1 MNAGGNEG
9 TSDEPTALS
18 AEELIDDRA
27 LSGAGQDAFGL
38 NDFVTE
44 LVAVCEQTTLP
55 ANVALFGAW
64 GSGKSSLANL
74 LEQRL
79 QDGRHKAVAF
89 ARFDA
94 FKYSGAA
101 LRRHLLSQLA
111 NAFGLDGK
119 KYGEGL
125 YRTRN
130 TNSYELPAEDRWRFL
145 KLLALAA
152 LAVAVV
158 LVGAAVVVGLLSD
171 TGKKGA
177 FGPAFRGALEAGIP
191 SLLFASGLIATILA
205 ITGQTFTVA
214 STQAPPSTEEEFG
227 RLFGD
232 LVREVVAEKGCE
244 RIVIF
249 VDELDRCSPGQVVAV
264 LETIKTFLHIDPCVF
279 VVAADKQAIEQALG
293 EQARQATP
301 EDVVNPYY
309 SAGSAYLD
317 KIFQHQ
323 LALPPLLPRTLSR
336 FALELIADRP
346 GAWSQIENKAELVTV
361 LVAEHV
367 RSPRRVKVLLN
378 AFLLAYRLALRRAA
392 HGALDSAVASRA
404 SEIAKLVCLQTEFP
418 LFAAE
423 LRLDARI
430 VAATLAIADEPGV
443 TLQALELSGFTE
455 EAYGRAKAYASGR
468 LPVDTVIAGSQPSA
482 DEHEQSRASEFA
494 SRAEGDGVEV
504 EDEQPDDAVSPD
516 VADVAGIIE
525 SQSRQLTAYLARTRK
540 ITGPR
545 RDLVFLESSG
555 AAFDLPA
562 ELGETLE
569 QSARNG
575 IAAAVTAGIESLP
588 RDQRPDAIS
597 LLCALARDSIGVE
610 TENICHC
617 LLGTLGAM
625 DGELDTVVDDVLVT
639 LQVVSSGYELRP
651 ADLAGALAASL
662 LRHSPAALDLREQV
676 LERPETL
683 SEEKL
688 GLMVLSHAGD
698 LAADERERI
707 APVLAARLLDSTPET
722 VFEAAEALGDEALAE
737 MTTAEQQSLIA
748 GLAEV
753 AEDEAAATLA
763 ALVRHAAEAHPHA
776 AAALA
781 AALLALDTKAA
792 RSEAESVLQILGPIS
807 DPSLIRQAL
816 GATALRT
823 VSGWKRWIGALD
835 AQAVRDLPDA
845 AQALAPLAARIITR
859 RFAADSPASAK
870 DARSAIELLSGLLG
884 EGMVLPADPVE
895 QVFQGLSEAPPLNDE
910 QGQLRLTLY
919 QLTTELSHAGL
930 LPARDAARL
939 IIADTVATLN
949 APIVIGADTEQAAR
963 ARPAGG
969 EPRASSR
976 R

>member
-1 MNAGGNEG
+1 M
-9 TSDEPTALS
+9 
-18 AEELIDDRA
+18 
-27 LSGAGQDAFGL
+27 
-38 NDFVTE
+38 
-44 LVAVCEQTTLP
+44 
-55 ANVALFGAW
+55 ALFGAW

-79 QDGRHKAVAF
+79 KDGQHKAMAF

-111 NAFGLDGK
+111 DAFGLDGK

-130 TNSYELPAEDRWRFL
+130 TNSYELPSEDRWRFL

-158 LVGAAVVVGLLSD
+158 LVGAAVIVGLLSD
-171 TGKKGA
+171 TGKMGA
-177 FGPAFRGALEAGIP
+177 FGPAFRGALETGVP

-392 HGALDSAVASRA
+392 DGALDPEVGSRA

-482 DEHEQSRASEFA
+482 DEHEQSRGSEFA
-494 SRAEGDGVEV
+494 SGAEEDGVEV
-504 EDEQPDDAVSPD
+504 EDEPDDAVSP
-516 VADVAGIIE
+516 DVAGIIE

-588 RDQRPDAIS
+588 RDRRPDAIS

-617 LLGTLGAM
+617 LLGALAVI
-625 DGELDTVVDDVLVT
+625 DGELDAVVDDVLVT
-639 LQVVSSGYELRP
+639 LQVVSSGYELRS

-676 LERPETL
+676 IERPETL

-698 LAADERERI
+698 LAASTCERTSR
-707 APVLAARLLDSTPET
+707 VLAARLLDSTPET

-737 MTTAEQQSLIA
+737 MITAEQQSLIA
-748 GLAEV
+748 DLAEG
-753 AEDEAAATLA
+753 T
-763 ALVRHAAEAHPHA
+763 
-776 AAALA
+776 
-781 AALLALDTKAA
+781 
-792 RSEAESVLQILGPIS
+792 
-807 DPSLIRQAL
+807 
-816 GATALRT
+816 
-823 VSGWKRWIGALD
+823 
-835 AQAVRDLPDA
+835 
-845 AQALAPLAARIITR
+845 
-859 RFAADSPASAK
+859 
-870 DARSAIELLSGLLG
+870 
-884 EGMVLPADPVE
+884 
-895 QVFQGLSEAPPLNDE
+895 
-910 QGQLRLTLY
+910 
-919 QLTTELSHAGL
+919 
-930 LPARDAARL
+930 
-939 IIADTVATLN
+939 
-949 APIVIGADTEQAAR
+949 
-963 ARPAGG
+963 GG
-969 EPRASSR
+969 
-976 R
+976 